1 MIVKTVN
8 TYDIQINGQL
18 LRIADQAELKV
29 DIPPYKIKNL
39 LLNEPRGNK
48 YVNLITYNINC
59 EEQILEVFLDTSNII
74 DNRDILLK
82 SFIASLVD
90 RGRINKKM
98 MYQLRLDGEDIL
110 YKHDELQISSL
121 FEAHN
126 SGEFYTINDKKLKIE
141 ETVLNLEVNN
151 LTEIKSS
158 ILEIYQADLDYLILY
173 NSGIFAIVNKNGDII
188 PYPVIEVISLL
199 YKKYKGEE
207 LTGLTGNNIEINNN
221 SFLYKY
227 YLIAN
232 SQFYIDDT
240 DIYSEGFIIK

>member
-1 MIVKTVN
+1 FFF
-8 TYDIQINGQL
+8 
-18 LRIADQAELKV
+18 QAEDGIRDRNVTGVQTCALP
-29 DIPPYKIKNL
+29 ISYKIKNL

-126 SGEFYTINDKKLKIE
+126 SGE
-141 ETVLNLEVNN
+141 
-151 LTEIKSS
+151 
-158 ILEIYQADLDYLILY
+158 
-173 NSGIFAIVNKNGDII
+173 
-188 PYPVIEVISLL
+188 
-199 YKKYKGEE
+199 
-207 LTGLTGNNIEINNN
+207 
-221 SFLYKY
+221 
-227 YLIAN
+227 
-232 SQFYIDDT
+232 
-240 DIYSEGFIIK
+240 

>member
-1 MIVKTVN
+1 MIVKTIN

-29 DIPPYKIKNL
+29 DIPPYKNKNL
-39 LLNEPRGNK
+39 LLNEPRGSK
-48 YVNLITYNINC
+48 YINLITYNVSRD
-59 EEQILEVFLDTSNII
+59 EEVLEVFLDTSNGI
-74 DNRDILLK
+74 DNKDILLK
-82 SFIASLVD
+82 SFIVSLVD

-98 MYQLRLDGEDIL
+98 MYQVRLDGENIL
-110 YKHDELQISSL
+110 YNHDELQISSL
-121 FEAHN
+121 FEVHN
-126 SGEFYTINDKKLKIE
+126 SGEFYTINNKKLKVE

-151 LTEIKSS
+151 LAEIKSS
-158 ILEIYQADLDYLILY
+158 ILEIYQPDLDYLILY

-207 LTGLTGNNIEINNN
+207 LTDLTGNNIKINNN
-221 SFLYKY
+221 SFLHKY

-240 DIYSEGFIIK
+240 DIYEEGFIIK